1 MNGLEAIR
9 LMEKGKIVVSEIDS
23 TGEVFLTKIENNKIW
38 WLFDYEYE
46 GGVGEW
52 KEEDSFN
59 PTLEYKEYIEPCY
72 TGWERVHTE
81 GNFFVISDSEVIKCE
96 EINSKLDV
104 KDFEKANYFSTKEK
118 AKEIDF
124 KQTVFRKLQRFSD
137 ENGGGDIDW
146 SDFNQRKYYIFYDTD
161 DLIPDYC
168 WKYTD
173 KNFGVV
179 YFVSKEV
186 AKQAVE
192 LFHDDLIKYF
202 TM

>member
-9 LMEKGKIVVSEIDS
+9 LMEKGEIVVSEIES

-81 GNFFVISDSEVIKCE
+81 GIFFVISDSEVIECE
-96 EINSKLDV
+96 EINSRLDV

-118 AKEIDF
+118 AEEIDF
-124 KQTVFRKLQRFSD
+124 KQTLFRKLQRFSD

-146 SDFNQRKYYIFYDTD
+146 NDESQRKYFIRYSYCD
-161 DLIPDYC
+161 DELDYY
-168 WKYTD
+168 WKFVN
-173 KNFGVV
+173 KQFGVV
-179 YFVSKEV
+179 YFVSEDV
-186 AKQAVE
+186 ASKAIAI
-192 LFHDDLIKYF
+192 FKDDLIKYF